1 MKKVIVIVGPTGV
14 GKTKLSI
21 ELAKKLKTE
30 IINADSTQVYK
41 GLNIGTAK
49 ITNKEKEGIQHHLI
63 DIVDICD
70 TYSVYQ
76 FQKDAREKIKEITSK
91 NMIPIIVGGTG
102 LYLKA
107 ALYDYHF
114 EKEDKNNK
122 MELYEDLDDLQL
134 HNVLKN
140 LNEEKANQIHPN
152 NRKRVLRTIHILKN
166 SKFQQKPAIPL
177 YDIEF
182 IGLTTNRE
190 TLYENINKRTKKMF
204 EDGLLEEVSELYKS
218 YKNDN
223 YYSLQ
228 AISYK
233 ELFSY
238 LSGEITLEETIEL
251 IQKTTR
257 NYAKRQYTWFN
268 NQFSVRWFDVDFLD
282 FENTVSEVVK
292 HLNRKQ

>member
-1 MKKVIVIVGPTGV
+1 MKKKQIKYTLI
-14 GKTKLSI
+14 I
-21 ELAKKLKTE
+21 E
-30 IINADSTQVYK
+30 
-41 GLNIGTAK
+41 
-49 ITNKEKEGIQHHLI
+49 
-63 DIVDICD
+63 
-70 TYSVYQ
+70 
-76 FQKDAREKIKEITSK
+76 
-91 NMIPIIVGGTG
+91 
-102 LYLKA
+102 
-107 ALYDYHF
+107 
-114 EKEDKNNK
+114 
-122 MELYEDLDDLQL
+122 
-134 HNVLKN
+134 
-140 LNEEKANQIHPN
+140 
-152 NRKRVLRTIHILKN
+152 KRVLRTIHILKN